1 MVGILYCQKSTLDYK
16 RIESLL
22 LESGIDTRLIA
33 AEALEP
39 HSLDSIS
46 VLMNAMGSYYP
57 ADKLDLLTNYWNSGK
72 NIINLS
78 ATPFTKSLYDHTTNN
93 RALRSFYIVDDF
105 CPIKENSSYVQTFD
119 NTRAQISL
127 SGLHGAVYHLS
138 KQDENGANVRIG
150 YLEHILDAYNAQD
163 ELIAA
168 PIIRAVMHAGGSM
181 TFFGF
186 DFDAA
191 MLEQAFWKKLFLTV
205 VRKELL
211 GNVLLHVDCGF
222 ARYLPK
228 EQKDITVKLENI
240 SLDMNTLA
248 SRDGTCENALTLSVC
263 VYNDQNTPVLA
274 HQEVLHLPYEGTF
287 SPDAGT
293 SSLYKVVASVY
304 AKDVLI
310 AQKTTGFLVISDDEL
325 ANELSEFKPMYIDE
339 SISTDYCLVDGQ
351 ITAILG
357 TTYFVTDVYRE
368 CFYYMNAWLCDKE
381 MAQLSSVGFNTLRS
395 GNWKY
400 IADFYNADG
409 SLGER
414 GKRAL
419 QTYFTLAARNGF
431 TVQFALGN
439 IMLNQ
444 WDTSRSPIHDLG
456 MREKCMTFVRSFAE
470 NFKDYPNVTLDI
482 VNEPSYS
489 MRGAWSPG
497 KPSGEPGELVR
508 YREWIAK
515 KYHNNIHE
523 LWSAWGDSSVTIKS
537 FDDIELPGVHLFSR
551 GLCRTELRFNPTPVA
566 DFFAFAREEFLDWT
580 AEVRA
585 TVKAIAPDMIVTM
598 GRDETLRIPTQQDE
612 AMAGNVDM
620 VCWHQWNYNSNIINE
635 YLLNRVRGKIC
646 VAQELGMYKYDDI
659 RCGKRHTDDEMV
671 DMLQK
676 KLLYSFGNFIQW
688 QAHDDPF
695 MYELCENSLGLY
707 RADMSPTP
715 SLAATKALIAA
726 EKQMQSHMRGR
737 RYDKIKI
744 ASVFSTSHY
753 FSVDNQIAHQG
764 IKSHIQALYN
774 GLKEQSDF
782 VPEHLFKKEN
792 ASAIGNPN
800 LIILP
805 AMQMLRKDTWNEL
818 LKYVKNGAVLL
829 ISGCI
834 DYEEHFAPDAKIGA
848 LDASHRTRKMLNFE
862 KLTIGENEYV
872 LDFRPLIGYGDVT
885 NMLNCGEFEKT
896 DVNSSTS
903 CAMPTACVKHAACP
917 TGIVEYAVGNGTIL
931 YCPYPLELSTNT
943 EAVCACYRYAMEKAS
958 AQNGIYEIADGRP
971 NVVFS
976 ASAYEDCTVYTVI
989 NEGYADT
996 ITWLD
1001 LCSGKKLT
1009 ATLPANNGSKIWLD
1023 ASGNIL
1029 QVFGAADVTIG

>member
-1 MVGILYCQKSTLDYK
+1 MVGILFCQKFTWNT
-16 RIESLL
+16 ESLVAL
-22 LESGIDTRLIA
+22 LTNAGLPVRTVA
-33 AEALEP
+33 AESMTAD
-39 HSLDSIS
+39 SLKDIK
-46 VLMNAMGSYYP
+46 VLINAMGSFYP
-57 ADKLDLLTNYWNSGK
+57 DDKLDLLVDYRNSGK
-72 NIINLS
+72 SIINLS
-78 ATPFTKSLYDHTTNN
+78 ATPFTKSLYNDMVNN
-93 RALRSFYIVDDF
+93 RALRCLYIVDDF
-105 CPIKENSSYVQTFD
+105 CPIKETSTYVKTAD
-119 NTRAQISL
+119 GTRADL
-127 SGLHGAVYHLS
+127 TLTGLHGAVYHLS
-138 KQDENGANVRIG
+138 KQDENRANVRIG
-150 YLEHILDAYNAQD
+150 YLEHILDAYNDHD

-168 PIIRAVMHAGGSM
+168 PVIRAVMHESGSM

-186 DFDAA
+186 DFNAD
-191 MLEQAFWKKLFLTV
+191 MLMQDFWKKLFITV

-211 GNVLLHVDCGF
+211 GNVLLNVDCSF
-222 ARYLPK
+222 ARYLPQ
-228 EQKDITVKLENI
+228 EQKSITVRLKNI
-240 SLDMNTLA
+240 NLDTAALA
-248 SRDGTCENALTLSVC
+248 SAGGALTLSVC
-263 VYNDQNTPVLA
+263 VYDANDTLVRT
-274 HQEVLHLPYEGTF
+274 HEESVSLPYEKTYDVTA
-287 SPDAGT
+287 DA
-293 SSLYKVVASVY
+293 SSLYKVVTSVY
-304 AKDVLI
+304 AGELLI
-310 AQKTTGFLVISDDEL
+310 TRNTTGFLVMSDAELSGEL
-325 ANELSEFKPMYIDE
+325 AQFKPMYIDE
-339 SISTDYCLVDGQ
+339 KVSTDYCLTDGK

-368 CFYYMNAWLCDKE
+368 CFYYMNAWLCDQE
-381 MAQLSSVGFNTLRS
+381 MAQLQSVGFNTLRS

-400 IADFYNADG
+400 IAEFYNADG

-419 QTYFTLAARNGF
+419 QTYFVLAARHGF
-431 TVQFALGN
+431 AVQFALGN
-439 IMLNQ
+439 ILLNQ
-444 WDTSRSPIHDLG
+444 WDTSRSPIHDLE
-456 MREKCMTFVRSFAE
+456 MRKKCMVFVRSFAE

-497 KPSGEPGELVR
+497 KPSGEPGELIR
-508 YREWIAK
+508 YREWIAE
-515 KYHNNIHE
+515 KYHHNIHE
-523 LWSAWGDSSVTIKS
+523 LWAAWGDSSVTIKS
-537 FDDIELPGVHLFSR
+537 FDDVTLPEGHLFSR

-566 DFFAFAREEFLDWT
+566 DFFAFAREDFLGWT

-585 TVKAIAPDMIVTM
+585 TAKAIAPDMIVTM

-646 VAQELGMYKYDDI
+646 VAQELGMYKFDDI

-726 EKQMQSHMRGR
+726 EKQMQSRMLGR
-737 RYDKIKI
+737 NYDAVKI

-753 FSVDNQIAHQG
+753 FGVDNQIAHQG

-782 VPEHLFKKEN
+782 VPEHLFKEEN
-792 ASAIGNPN
+792 AFAIGNPK

-805 AMQMLRKDTWNEL
+805 AMQMLRKDTWEEL
-818 LKYVKNGAVLL
+818 LKYVKNGAVLF

-834 DYEEHFAPDAKIGA
+834 DYDEHFAPDKKLAA
-848 LDASHRTRKMLNFE
+848 LDASYRTRKMLNFE
-862 KLTIGENEYV
+862 KITIDGHEYP

-885 NMLNCGEFEKT
+885 NVLNCGDYT
-896 DVNSSTS
+896 DKNTDS
-903 CAMPTACVKHAACP
+903 
-917 TGIVEYAVGNGTIL
+917 IVEYHVGNGTIL
-931 YCPYPLELSTNT
+931 HCPYPLELSTNMD
-943 EAVCACYRYAMEKAS
+943 AVCACYRYAIEKAA
-958 AQNGIYEIADGRP
+958 AQNNIYEILDSRP
-971 NVVFS
+971 NVVFT
-976 ASAYEDCTVYTVI
+976 ASAYDDCTVYTII

-996 ITWLD
+996 IRWTD
-1001 LCSGKKLT
+1001 LRSSKNFT
-1009 ATLPANNGSKIWLD
+1009 ASLPANTGSKLWLD

-1029 QVFGAADVTIG
+1029 QLFGKAKLS

>member
-1 MVGILYCQKSTLDYK
+1 MVGILICQKSVWNTEKLITLLADA
-16 RIESLL
+16 
-22 LESGIDTRLIA
+22 GIDACLIS
-33 AEALEP
+33 AETINAN
-39 HSLDSIS
+39 SLTDIS
-46 VLMNAMGSYYP
+46 VLINAMGSYYP
-57 ADKLDLLTNYWNSGK
+57 DNALDTLVDYWNSGR

-78 ATPFTKSLYDHTTNN
+78 PTPFTKSLYNNATNN

-105 CPIKENSSYVQTFD
+105 CPITEASAYVKTAD
-119 NTRAQISL
+119 NTRKDLIL
-127 SGLHGAVYHLS
+127 EGLHGAVYHLS
-138 KQDENGANVRIG
+138 KQDETHANIRIG
-150 YLEHILDAYNAQD
+150 YLEHILDAYNDRD

-168 PIIRAVMHAGGSM
+168 PIIRAVMHEGGSM

-186 DFDAA
+186 DFNAD
-191 MLEQAFWKKLFLTV
+191 MLLQDFWKELFLTV
-205 VRKELL
+205 VQKELL
-211 GNVLLHVDCGF
+211 GNVLLNVDCSY
-222 ARYLPK
+222 ARYLPDEK
-228 EQKDITVKLENI
+228 KDITVTLEHI
-240 SLDMNTLA
+240 SLHTDANLRTD
-248 SRDGTCENALTLSVC
+248 SPVLSVQI
-263 VYNDQNTPVLA
+263 YDRADTLIFEHSKPIQ
-274 HQEVLHLPYEGTF
+274 LPYRETF
-287 SPDAGT
+287 SPEANA
-293 SSLYKVVASVY
+293 SSLYKVVVSLCVGSVMVAS
-304 AKDVLI
+304 
-310 AQKTTGFLVISDDEL
+310 KTTGFLVISDAEL
-325 ANELSEFKPMYIDE
+325 ANEMTTFKPMYIDE
-339 SISTDYCLVDGQ
+339 HVSTDYCLIDGQ

-368 CFYYMNAWLCDKE
+368 CFYYMNAWLCNQE
-381 MAQLSSVGFNTLRS
+381 MAQLQNVGFNTLRS

-419 QTYFTLAARNGF
+419 QTYFVLAARNGF

-444 WDTSRSPIHDLG
+444 WDTSRSPIHDPE
-456 MREKCMTFVRSFAE
+456 MRKKCMVFVRSFVE

-497 KPSGEPGELVR
+497 KPSGEPGELAR
-508 YREWIAK
+508 YREWIAG
-515 KYHNNIHE
+515 KYHHNIYE
-523 LWSAWGDSSVTIKS
+523 LWAAWGDSSVTIKS
-537 FDDIELPGVHLFSR
+537 FNDVTLPEDHLLSR
-551 GLCRTELRFNPTPVA
+551 GLCRTELRYNPTPVA
-566 DFFAFAREEFLDWT
+566 DFFAFAREEFLGWT

-585 TVKAIAPDMIVTM
+585 TVKEIAPDMIVTM

-659 RCGKRHTDDEMV
+659 RCGKRHTDDEMK

-726 EKQMQSHMRGR
+726 EKQMQTHMLGR
-737 RYDKIKI
+737 DYNQIKI

-782 VPEHLFKKEN
+782 VPEHLFKAQN
-792 ASAIGNPN
+792 ASAIGSPK

-805 AMQMLRKDTWNEL
+805 AMQMLRKDIWTEL
-818 LKYVKNGAVLL
+818 LAYVENGSVLL
-829 ISGCI
+829 INGCI
-834 DYEEHFAPDAKIGA
+834 DYEEHFAPDEKIA
-848 LDASHRTRKMLNFE
+848 SLDASYRTRKMLSFE
-862 KLTIGENEYV
+862 KITIDDHEYP

-885 NMLNCGEFEKT
+885 NVLNCGALATNAEIT
-896 DVNSSTS
+896 
-903 CAMPTACVKHAACP
+903 
-917 TGIVEYAVGNGTIL
+917 EYTVGNGTIL
-931 YCPYPLELSTNT
+931 YCPYPLELSTNA
-943 EAVCACYRYAMEKAS
+943 EAVCACYRYAIQKAS
-958 AQNGIYEIADGRP
+958 AQNGIYKILDSRP
-971 NVVFS
+971 NVVFT
-976 ASAYEDCTVYTVI
+976 ASAYEGCTVYTLI
-989 NEGYADT
+989 NEGYADSIRWT
-996 ITWLD
+996 DIR
-1001 LCSGKKLT
+1001 SGTQLV
-1009 ATLPANNGSKIWLD
+1009 ATLPANSGSKLWLD
-1023 ASGNIL
+1023 RTGTIL
-1029 QVFGAADVTIG
+1029 QVFGNANITTA